1 VVLIA
6 SLCHNYHTSEERLNE
21 MMDKSHKAIE
31 DVFSMKAQSASEFKT
46 KNFDKIDTCMEPFLT

>member
-1 VVLIA
+1 LK
-6 SLCHNYHTSEERLNE
+6 E

-46 KNFDKIDTCMEPFLT
+46 ENLDKIDTGMEPFLT